1 MGMMTAR
8 SVMTDSV
15 VSVSPE
21 SSLLD
26 LLRLFVEEDIHGV
39 PVVDDGGEFVG
50 VISTSDL
57 LRAEED
63 EQDTAS
69 SQTDYLRGL
78 LEFSLP
84 DWAGDLVDFQN
95 RLAQRTVAEVM
106 TKAFASVPQ
115 DASVADVAR
124 CLRENQIHRVWVV
137 DAGRVCGVIS
147 TLDLM
152 PVIERGSKTG

>member
-95 RLAQRTVAEVM
+95 RL
-106 TKAFASVPQ
+106 SVPQ

-152 PVIERGSKTG
+152 PVIERGSETG